1 VFYEA
6 YCRYRASAQIFH
18 HILRC
23 YMPQSFVC
31 ACMCMC
37 MSREHIR
44 IMGRR
49 VRVKFDRIVHF
60 QACISRYSRHDPRLF
75 LLFASSRLC
84 ISRRA
89 QVPARGMTH
98 LHDRLSQR
106 EKVVKETQSRPM
118 PRFSPHYLRVSDE
131 EKHRVG
137 P

>member
-1 VFYEA
+1 MLHVDRSYRHRA
-6 YCRYRASAQIFH
+6 RHQLLQISRRILRYR
-18 HILRC
+18 
-23 YMPQSFVC
+23 MPQSFVR
-31 ACMCMC
+31 AS
-37 MSREHIR
+37 MSEEHVG

-49 VRVKFDRIVHF
+49 VRLKFDIAHL

-75 LLFASSRLC
+75 SSYSRALGCC

-118 PRFSPHYLRVSDE
+118 PRFSPHYLRVADE